1 MKQTFI
7 TGGNIVDVEA
17 GTVLTG
23 SSILVE
29 DGLIKEVGVLQAP
42 EGAEVIDLKGATVLP
57 GLFNCHTHMNL
68 APVANPTYTCLL
80 YTSRCV

>member
-57 GLFNCHTHMNL
+57 LSLIHL
-68 APVANPTYTCLL
+68 
-80 YTSRCV
+80 